1 MAGFISPLLG
11 NVRVSKT
18 GTGSRTGPSGLLLR
32 SYLALVSLVWPWAFG
47 ARDWSVSV
55 IVISPADEW
64 QAHSE
69 CQLWLLSQGGCGLS
83 SVPLHGPDPAA
94 YGQEHYPMPSPSLS
108 ICLVPPIVLLPCS
121 SSSPTSRWPG
131 ASPETLYGIAAVYVN
146 SCVCMCQM
154 RQGFSV

>member
-11 NVRVSKT
+11 SVRVSKT

-32 SYLALVSLVWPWAFG
+32 SCLALVSLVWPWAFG

-69 CQLWLLSQGGCGLS
+69 CQLWLLAQGGVGSHQC
-83 SVPLHGPDPAA
+83 
-94 YGQEHYPMPSPSLS
+94 PSMDQIQQLMVKSTTL
-108 ICLVPPIVLLPCS
+108 CRLLPCPFVLCHPLS
-121 SSSPTSRWPG
+121 YCPVRLPARLLG
-131 ASPETLYGIAAVYVN
+131 GLGLPQRL
-146 SCVCMCQM
+146 CMALLLCM
-154 RQGFSV
+154 